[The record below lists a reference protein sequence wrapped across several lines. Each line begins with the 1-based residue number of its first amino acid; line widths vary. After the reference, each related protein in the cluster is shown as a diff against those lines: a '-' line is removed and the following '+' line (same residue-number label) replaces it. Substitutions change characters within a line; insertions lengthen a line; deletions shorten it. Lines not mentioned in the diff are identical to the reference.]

1 MVLTDFTELF
11 FVRNRRRRRT
21 PDIDDRADSKCP
33 ICEVHFGCVPRPKSL
48 RNMKLKLRTN
58 PPTMICRLACKGQLT
73 QLATVLALL
82 LSLFAATAGS
92 TGQSDVRIL
101 QIQGTAEVLTEGA
114 RKWVLTQ
121 TNQVLSAGDRLRT
134 GPNSRVTLL
143 WSDQS
148 VVPFGALTE
157 LEILPPDQP
166 GSLSGLRLFQGLLSF
181 FHRDQPGRIR
191 VLTRGAA
198 ASIRGT
204 EFVMEVRETNGGEQV
219 LLAVIDGEVRL
230 ANAQGAV
237 VLTNQEQAV
246 IAPGQPPLR
255 TAGFIANNVL
265 QWCFY
270 YPGVLDLNE
279 LGLSAEEQEALR
291 ISLSAYRAG
300 DLLGALAQYPVNR
313 QPASDSE
320 RIYHAALLLAVGQ
333 VEQTEVA
340 LAALP
345 SGSRQAPLSRALTTL
360 IAAVKRSPQSTP
372 AQPQLATELLAASY
386 YEQSRAMGE
395 AALRTALDLARR
407 ATVASPQFS
416 FAWVRVAELEF
427 GFGRTREAAVA
438 LERGLELAPR
448 NAQALALKGFI
459 LAGRNQITQAEEWF
473 DRAIAAD
480 AALGNAW
487 LGRGLCRIRKGEVAA
502 GRSDLLVAAAIEP
515 QRALLRSYLGK
526 AFADGGETELANREL
541 NLALRL
547 DPNDPTGW
555 LYAALLKQQQNR
567 INEAIRDLEQSQAR
581 NDNRA
586 LFRSQMLLDQD
597 RAVRSANLAS
607 LYRDA
612 GMSEV
617 GAREAAKAVT
627 HDYANDAAHLFLSDS
642 SNEQRDP
649 TRFNLRQE
657 TVWFNELLLANLLAP
672 VGAGRL
678 SQTVTANEYSK
689 LFEAD
694 GLGLASESIWRSDD
708 QFRQLASQYG
718 TFGNTSWAL
727 DLDYQHNAGV
737 RPNNEL
743 DRLEWYTTIKQ
754 QLTGKDSVMLLAKYQ
769 SYESGDNFQ
778 YYDPNTAHRPHFK
791 FEEHQEPILIGG
803 YQHEWA
809 PGIRTLLLGGRLVNE
824 QEFSDHQAPQLLLF
838 ENPVGAVSFASKQP
852 FDVRLADELEI
863 YTAELNQIFQRERFT
878 LIAGTLWQGGQFD
891 FANVLSHAPT
901 PPVVPYP
908 PSFLTPVNTV
918 FSEPYRRFKAYGYLT
933 VEPLDKLW
941 LTAGI
946 AHDQLTMPANF
957 RSPPQ
962 SAGTE
967 DRDLLEP
974 KAALIWSPVD
984 QFALRGIYAK
994 SLGGVSLDESYRLE
1008 PTQLAGF
1015 AQSYRTVISE
1025 SVVGSVAAPETE
1037 TMGTAM
1043 DLKLSATTFV
1053 GLQYEHINS
1062 AVERSIGVFR
1072 LDNSVA
1078 PYHPS
1083 TTREY
1088 LDYTEQSFGVG
1099 VNQLLGDG
1107 FALGVS
1113 YRFTQAELQST
1124 LPEIVPVNSGAAR
1137 DERATLHRVGGYLL
1151 FNHSSGFFARFD
1163 ANYYRQINEGYSPN
1177 LPGDA
1182 FVQLDL
1188 QTGYRFYHRRAEL
1201 SIGVLNLTDQDYH
1214 LNPLTL
1220 YSEMPRERVFAVRF
1234 SFRF

>member
-1 MVLTDFTELF
+1 
-11 FVRNRRRRRT
+11 
-21 PDIDDRADSKCP
+21 
-33 ICEVHFGCVPRPKSL
+33 
-48 RNMKLKLRTN
+48 MKLKFRTN
-58 PPTMICRLACKGQLT
+58 LPTLNRWPSGRSLIA
-73 QLATVLALL
+73 ATASALALL
-82 LSLFAATAGS
+82 AFPLTSAAQTPGHSA
-92 TGQSDVRIL
+92 VRIL
-101 QIQGTAEVLTEGA
+101 QIQGTAEVMPEGSK
-114 RKWVLTQ
+114 KWILTQ

-134 GPNSRVTLL
+134 GPNSRVTLR

-148 VVPFGALTE
+148 VVPFGALSE
-157 LEILPPDQP
+157 IEILQPDQP
-166 GSLSGLRLFQGLLSF
+166 GSLSGLKLVQGLLSF

-204 EFVMEVRETNGGEQV
+204 EFVMEVRETNGEEHV
-219 LLAVIDGEVRL
+219 SLAVIDGEVQL
-230 ANAQGAV
+230 ENALGSV
-237 VLTNQEQAV
+237 TLTNLEQAI

-255 TAGFIANNVL
+255 TAGFIANNLL

-270 YPGVLDLNE
+270 YPGVLDLND
-279 LGLSAEEQEALR
+279 LALSDAEIRALHA
-291 ISLSAYRAG
+291 SLEAYRAG
-300 DLLGALAQYPVNR
+300 DLLGALAKYPADR
-313 QPASDSE
+313 QPASDAE

-333 VEQTEVA
+333 VQQTEA
-340 LAALP
+340 ELNALP
-345 SGSRQAPLSRALTTL
+345 AARRSDPLPHALQTL
-360 IAAVKRSPQSTP
+360 IAAVKRSPTSPTIN
-372 AQPQLATELLAASY
+372 PQLSTELLAASY
-386 YEQSRAMGE
+386 HEQSRATGE
-395 AALRTALDLARR
+395 ASLKTALDLARR
-407 ATVASPQFS
+407 ATAVSPQFG

-427 GFGRTREAAVA
+427 GFGHTREAATA
-438 LERGLELAPR
+438 LERGLEVSPR
-448 NAQALALKGFI
+448 NAQALALQGFI
-459 LAGRNQITQAEEWF
+459 LAGRNQITKACEWF

-487 LGRGLCRIRKGEVAA
+487 LGRGLCRIRKGHVAE
-502 GRSDLLVAAAIEP
+502 GRNDLLVAAALEP
-515 QRALLRSYLGK
+515 QRSLLRSYLGK
-526 AFADGGETELANREL
+526 AFADAGETDLANKEL
-541 NLALRL
+541 GLALHL

-567 INEAIRDLEQSQAR
+567 INEAIGDLEQSQQR

-597 RAVRSANLAS
+597 KAVRSANLAS

-617 GAREAAKAVT
+617 GLREAARAVT
-627 HDYANDAAHLFLSDS
+627 YDYANDSAHLFLSDS
-642 SNEQRDP
+642 FNELRDP
-649 TRFNLRQE
+649 TRFNLRHE

-689 LFEAD
+689 LFESD
-694 GLGLASESIWRSDD
+694 GLGLANETSWRSDD

-718 TFGNTSWAL
+718 TFGNTAWAL

-754 QLTGKDSVMLLAKYQ
+754 QLTPQDSVLLLAKYQ
-769 SYESGDNFQ
+769 DYHSGDNFQ
-778 YYDPNTAHRPHFK
+778 YYDPLDPTNGFRPNFK

-803 YQHEWA
+803 YQHEWS

-824 QEFSDHQAPQLLLF
+824 QEFSDLQAPQLLLF
-838 ENPVGAVSFASKQP
+838 ENPSGVEQFAGTQP
-852 FDVRLADELEI
+852 FDVRLTDDLEI
-863 YTAELNQIFQRERFT
+863 YTAELNQIVQQDRFT
-878 LIAGTLWQGGQFD
+878 LVAGALWQSGEFD
-891 FANVLSHAPT
+891 FANTLNHAPS
-901 PPVVPYP
+901 PPAVPFP
-908 PSFLTPVNTV
+908 PSFLTPVNAS
-918 FSEPYRRFKAYGYLT
+918 FSEPYQRFKAYGYLT

-941 LTAGI
+941 LTAGV
-946 AHDQLTMPANF
+946 AYDQLTMPANF

-967 DRDLLEP
+967 DRDLLGP
-974 KAALIWSPVD
+974 KAALVWSPVD
-984 QFALRGIYAK
+984 QFTLRGIYAK

-1015 AQSYRTVISE
+1015 AQSFRTVIPE

-1037 TMGTAM
+1037 VMGGAL
-1043 DLKLSATTFV
+1043 DFKFGQTTFA

-1062 AVERSIGVFR
+1062 DVERSIGVFR
-1072 LDNSVA
+1072 IDNAVA

-1088 LDYTEQSFGVG
+1088 LDYTEQSFGIG
-1099 VNQLLGDG
+1099 LNQLLGEG
-1107 FALGVS
+1107 FALGLN
-1113 YRFTQAELQST
+1113 YRLTRAELRTT
-1124 LPEIVPVNSGAAR
+1124 LPEIPISVNRGAAR
-1137 DERATLHRVGGYLL
+1137 DESATLHRLGGYLL

-1163 ANYYRQINEGYSPN
+1163 ANYYRQFNDGYSPN

-1188 QTGYRFYHRRAEL
+1188 QAGYRFFRRRAEF
-1201 SIGVLNLTDQDYH
+1201 SIGVLNLTDQDYR
-1214 LNPLTL
+1214 LNPLTMYQEL
-1220 YSEMPRERVFAVRF
+1220 PRERVFAARF